1 MVGEQEGSS
10 QRAEGLVVDRR
21 ELVDGASTQVPGDQ
35 IAAESVGDTDEVTPR
50 RVERVDETARVADH
64 QPTLAAV
71 HLLGVVGK
79 VFEGP
84 EIHLLVGVGTHGLGA
99 LGFVAVEPCQRGVER
114 V

>member
-1 MVGEQEGSS
+1 MSR
-10 QRAEGLVVDRR
+10 QRSGQGAEGLVVERR
-21 ELVDGASTQVPGDQ
+21 ELVDGASTEVPADQ
-35 IAAESVGDTDEVTPR
+35 IAAESVGDTDEVAPG
-50 RVERVDETARVADH
+50 RVERVDETTRVAD
-64 QPTLAAV
+64 QRPTLAAV

-84 EIHLLVGVGTHGLGA
+84 EIHLLVGVGAHDLGA